1 MSDLSKWLVEQETRF
16 LPFFPTAGCLG
27 AKEHVI
33 ALLIL
38 HAATCHEHFDK
49 GPFFIEGL
57 LGMYRVNGNSPFS
70 LPVDGWGKIRRAQQQ
85 GMADELRIDICDR
98 AYLADLVRPIPDETL
113 VESLRELVKAAPVVD
128 SLAASDAIAVW
139 RGEGDI
145 GQTEVP
151 PLDESGVENLRIATR
166 NADRGRSALAAFW
179 AILHLGYKD
188 GFAAKVQEPKV
199 SLIFGRE
206 PWDALTGQLN
216 APEAANVPAVWA
228 MVMGFVF
235 VFGLM
240 SLKMN
245 CVWWPIHPIGYAV
258 SGSWSMMH
266 LWCPFVIAW
275 SVKWTIT
282 RYGGHEAFRRAV
294 PYALGMILGDL
305 VGGSLWTIYGILKHV
320 PTYSIWV

>member
-16 LPFFPTAGCLG
+16 SPFFPTAGCLG
-27 AKEHVI
+27 VKEHVI

-98 AYLADLVRPIPDETL
+98 AYLVDLVRPIPDETL

-139 RGEGDI
+139 CGEGDI

-151 PLDESGVENLRIATR
+151 PFDESGVENLRIATR

-179 AILHLGYKD
+179 AI
-188 GFAAKVQEPKV
+188 AKVYTALSSSITEDIRTRSSNQLSLTDVLSRTIPVDLPNWILSRHLEVVEQSLEDAYLARTRLYLACLEWYRLKKICPKPMDTV
-199 SLIFGRE
+199 ALAVKCC
-206 PWDALTGQLN
+206 DATQSFV
-216 APEAANVPAVWA
+216 EA
-228 MVMGFVF
+228 
-235 VFGLM
+235 
-240 SLKMN
+240 
-245 CVWWPIHPIGYAV
+245 
-258 SGSWSMMH
+258 
-266 LWCPFVIAW
+266 
-275 SVKWTIT
+275 
-282 RYGGHEAFRRAV
+282 
-294 PYALGMILGDL
+294 
-305 VGGSLWTIYGILKHV
+305 
-320 PTYSIWV
+320 

>member
-1 MSDLSKWLVEQETRF
+1 MGNKSAKWKGRLSMSDLSKWLVEQETRF

-179 AILHLGYKD
+179 AI
-188 GFAAKVQEPKV
+188 AKVYTALSSSITEDIRTRSSNQL
-199 SLIFGRE
+199 SLTDVLSRIIPVDLPNWILSRHLE
-206 PWDALTGQLN
+206 VVERSLEDAYFARTRLYL
-216 APEAANVPAVWA
+216 ACLEWYR
-228 MVMGFVF
+228 
-235 VFGLM
+235 
-240 SLKMN
+240 LKK
-245 CVWWPIHPIGYAV
+245 IHPKPMDPVVLAV
-258 SGSWSMMH
+258 KCCDATQS
-266 LWCPFVIAW
+266 FI
-275 SVKWTIT
+275 
-282 RYGGHEAFRRAV
+282 EA
-294 PYALGMILGDL
+294 
-305 VGGSLWTIYGILKHV
+305 
-320 PTYSIWV
+320 